1 MARRTIITPLRRPF
15 PTRSLKSSAGDI
27 IPHAR
32 NSYRIECPRE
42 QNLIMDQA
50 KLARLQASVRI
61 GCVYTLSPYPLR
73 RLKGSPFA
81 LHLYPKAFTVLEHNS
96 IHSNFPVG
104 KGTPR
109 RKTKRV
115 HKSSGADD
123 KKLQTTLKKMNV
135 QPIQA
140 IEEVNMFKE
149 DGNVIHFSAP
159 RVHASVPSN
168 TFALYGN
175 GEEKELTELVPG
187 ILNQLGPDSLASLR
201 KLAESYQN
209 LQKKEGAEKKE
220 DDDEDDIPDL
230 VEGEN
235 FESKVE

>member
-1 MARRTIITPLRRPF
+1 
-15 PTRSLKSSAGDI
+15 
-27 IPHAR
+27 
-32 NSYRIECPRE
+32 
-42 QNLIMDQA
+42 MDQA
-50 KLARLQASVRI
+50 KLARMQASVRI
-61 GCVYTLSPYPLR
+61 GTFYSFLWIFEVLVSESVFSADGLR
-73 RLKGSPFA
+73 R
-81 LHLYPKAFTVLEHNS
+81 S
-96 IHSNFPVG
+96 IRSFERTMGNVMSRLSRSELGTG

-109 RKTKRV
+109 RKVKKV

-149 DGNVIHFSAP
+149 DGNVIHFAAP
-159 RVHASVPSN
+159 KVHASVPSN

-209 LQKKEGAEKKE
+209 MQKQAGAEGKKDE
-220 DDDEDDIPDL
+220 DEDDIPDL

-235 FESKVE
+235 FESNVE

>member
-1 MARRTIITPLRRPF
+1 
-15 PTRSLKSSAGDI
+15 
-27 IPHAR
+27 
-32 NSYRIECPRE
+32 
-42 QNLIMDQA
+42 MDQA
-50 KLARLQASVRI
+50 KLARMQASVRI
-61 GCVYTLSPYPLR
+61 VVLGFSGIGSERNWSLKPEDMRHPTRTSLQIAKAPETR
-73 RLKGSPFA
+73 RQSRHEILGSFGNWN
-81 LHLYPKAFTVLEHNS
+81 YFEFFW
-96 IHSNFPVG
+96 IIG

-109 RKTKRV
+109 RKVKKV

-123 KKLQTTLKKMNV
+123 KKLQATLKKMNV

-149 DGNVIHFSAP
+149 DGNVIHFGAP
-159 RVHASVPSN
+159 KVHASVPSN

-209 LQKKEGAEKKE
+209 MQKNQAGAEGKK
-220 DDDEDDIPDL
+220 DDEDDIPDL

-235 FESKVE
+235 FESNVE